1 MKEVSVVIP
10 TRNRSEEL
18 ERLLLSILG
27 QTILPKEIIVV
38 DDSDNLMTKQLIY
51 DFSKFFVRKKVRI
64 RYFRRKQN
72 KVQKNV
78 SISAARNFGA
88 KKAHGDIVAFF
99 DDDVIL
105 EKNYLIEVLNVF
117 EKYPNALGV
126 RGLILNI
133 SYSHFWN
140 SLKKI
145 FYYWHAETEKCRML
159 PSGKTTFA
167 YAPKN
172 VISCEWLI
180 GSNVAYKKEVFNVFY
195 FNEKLLGYS
204 LGEDKEFSYKIHK
217 KFPGSL
223 FLTPFARAYHCPPS
237 PLKNV
242 SKQKIYI
249 ITAYPIGFFYNNI
262 EQTLKNKIIFIW
274 SEIGRIILRTTWE
287 WRNPINIKYIITS
300 YIEAIKHLTDIKKE
314 DYSFIFNQNVS

>member
-10 TRNRSEEL
+10 TRNRSKEL
-18 ERLLLSILG
+18 KRLLLSILK

-38 DDSDNLMTKQLIY
+38 DDSDNLMTKQLIHN
-51 DFSKFFVRKKVRI
+51 FSKFFVRKKVRI

-72 KVQKNV
+72 KMQKNI

-88 KKAHGDIVAFF
+88 KKACGDIVAFF
-99 DDDVIL
+99 DDDIIL
-105 EKNYLIEVLNVF
+105 EKNYL
-117 EKYPNALGV
+117 KV
-126 RGLILNI
+126 RGLILNT

-140 SLKKI
+140 SVKKV

-180 GSNVAYKKEVFNVFY
+180 GSNVAYKKEVFKEFH

-223 FLTPFARAYHCPPS
+223 FLTPFAKAYHYPPPS
-237 PLKNV
+237 KNT

-262 EQTLKNKIIFIW
+262 KQTLKNKIIFIW

-287 WRNPINIKYIITS
+287 WRNPTNIKYIITS
-300 YIEAIKHLTDIKKE
+300 YIETIKHLTDIKKE
-314 DYSFIFNQNVS
+314 DYSFIFNQNIS